1 MGYYSQVSE
10 TITLSRMN
18 MTTYEISSEE
28 IIENASETYRTRW
41 EVGDMV
47 VVHALNDLVGEVTK
61 RSLNGDGDYDYMVHY
76 DRDGSIEWCEWSD
89 LREAND
95 LDNWSL
101 TERECFSLSVS
112 YTHLTLPTTPY
123 V

>member
-1 MGYYSQVSE
+1 
-10 TITLSRMN
+10 MN
-18 MTTYEISSEE
+18 ME
-28 IIENASETYRTRW
+28 YRVERRW

-61 RSLNGDGDYDYMVHY
+61 RSLNGDGEYDFMVYY
-76 DRDGSIEWCEWSD
+76 DRDGSCEWCEASD

-101 TERECFSLSVS
+101 TERECFSLFS
-112 YTHLTLPTTPY
+112 
-123 V
+123 

>member
-10 TITLSRMN
+10 TETLSRLKMK
-18 MTTYEISSEE
+18 TERRFDI
-28 IIENASETYRTRW
+28 
-41 EVGDMV
+41 GDMV

-61 RSLNGDGDYDYMVHY
+61 RSLNGDGEYDYMVHY

-101 TERECFSLSVS
+101 TERECFSLFS
-112 YTHLTLPTTPY
+112 
-123 V
+123 

>member
-1 MGYYSQVSE
+1 
-10 TITLSRMN
+10 

-61 RSLNGDGDYDYMVHY
+61 RSLNGDGEYDYMVDY
-76 DRDGSIEWCEWSD
+76 EDGACEWCEASD

-101 TERECFSLSVS
+101 TCRGSMF
-112 YTHLTLPTTPY
+112 
-123 V
+123 

>member
-1 MGYYSQVSE
+1 
-10 TITLSRMN
+10 MN
-18 MTTYEISSEE
+18 ME
-28 IIENASETYRTRW
+28 YRAERRW

-101 TERECFSLSVS
+101 TERECFSLFS
-112 YTHLTLPTTPY
+112 
-123 V
+123 